1 MARVEVRNLAKKF
14 GKVTALAG
22 VDLEV
27 RDGEFI
33 VLLGPSGC
41 GKTTLL
47 RTVAGL
53 ETPTAGDV
61 YIDDTCV
68 TRFPPRVRGVAMV
81 FQSYALYPHMTVY
94 DNIAYPL
101 KARKMPEEQ
110 IQQKVQEVSQML
122 HIERLLDRRP
132 RALSG
137 GERQRTALARALV
150 REPTVFLL
158 DEPLSNLDAKLRTSA
173 RVELKRLQM
182 RTGITTI
189 YVTHDQVE
197 ALSLG
202 DRIVI
207 MEAGRIHQVGTA
219 EQIYSDPADTF
230 VAAFV
235 GSPPMNLI
243 RRDNVVL
250 GFRPENFQPAE
261 AFSGEELM
269 EFDYQVSTIEPLGF
283 EKIVYGYVD
292 SQHSVVSRLSTMSTF
307 PVQEGETYRFA
318 VPKRSILFFDRQTG
332 KRLQG

>member
-27 RDGEFI
+27 KDGEFI

-53 ETPTAGDV
+53 ETPTEGDV

-94 DNIAYPL
+94 ENIAYPL

-110 IQQKVQEVSQML
+110 IQQKVQEVSRML

-182 RTGITTI
+182 NTGITTI

-207 MEAGRIHQVGTA
+207 MDAGRIHQVGTP
-219 EQIYSDPADTF
+219 EQIYNDPTDAF

-243 RRDNVVL
+243 HRDNVIL
-250 GFRPENFQPAE
+250 GFRPEDFQPVE
-261 AFSGEELM
+261 TFPGEELM
-269 EFDYQVSTIEPLGF
+269 EFDYQVIAIEPLGF
-283 EKIVYGYVD
+283 EKIIYGYVD
-292 SQHSVVSRLSTMSTF
+292 SQHSVVSRLSTVSNF
-307 PVQEGETYRFA
+307 SVQEGVTYRFA
-318 VPKRSILFFDRQTG
+318 VPKRSIFFFDRQTG
-332 KRLQG
+332 KRLQE